1 MAKDPAFLF
10 YSTDFYEGTRTMLP
24 EERACYV
31 DLMIYQH
38 QRGPIPNDLKRVLL
52 YCNGISEATL
62 KATLQAK
69 FKLTDKGWLNMKLQE
84 VIEQRQE
91 YSEKQSINGTI
102 GQFWKKAKAILKDK
116 DYTNLYKSLSKK
128 DKKELYE
135 TIKDMEVS
143 EATLK
148 AMLKATLKH
157 LEIEN
162 ENENENIDINK
173 EGVQGEKNES
183 ISTSVEQPLS
193 NRSAYPFDEFWND
206 YEKKVGDKEKIRKK
220 YDKLPDR
227 VKLAIKEH
235 IPKYKA
241 AQPEKQFRKNP
252 ETYLNN
258 KSWND
263 EIIAK
268 VQIKTNYVEPY
279 TNDKWKD

>member
-62 KATLQAK
+62 QATLQAK
-69 FKLTDKGWLNMKLQE
+69 FKLTDKGWLNIKLQE
-84 VIEQRQE
+84 VIEQRQK

-102 GQFWKKAKAILKDK
+102 GQFWKKAKAILSAN
-116 DYTNLYKSLSKK
+116 DYTTLYKSLSKK
-128 DKKELYE
+128 EKKELFE
-135 TIKDMEVS
+135 IIKDIEVS

-148 AMLKATLKH
+148 AMLKASLKH
-157 LEIEN
+157 LEN

-173 EGVQGEKNES
+173 EGVQGEKNEP
-183 ISTSVEQPLS
+183 ISTADEQPSS

-206 YEKKVGDKEKIRKK
+206 YEKKVGDKEKIRRK
-220 YDKLPDR
+220 YEKLSNKD
-227 VKLAIKEH
+227 KLAIKEN

>member
-183 ISTSVEQPLS
+183 ISTSVEQPLNNHS
-193 NRSAYPFDEFWND
+193 LYPFEEFWND
-206 YEKKVGDKEKIRKK
+206 YDKKVGDKVKIRKK
-220 YDKLPDR
+220 YEKLSDKDKLKIR
-227 VKLAIKEH
+227 EN